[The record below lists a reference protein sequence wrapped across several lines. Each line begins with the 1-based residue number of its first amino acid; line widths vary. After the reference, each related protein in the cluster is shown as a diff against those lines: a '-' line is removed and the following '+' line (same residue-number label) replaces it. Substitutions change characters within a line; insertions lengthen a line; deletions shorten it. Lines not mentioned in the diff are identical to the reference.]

1 MIHGSQTVVPGPAL
15 AASASPENLSWPP
28 RSSAGSNTPPSSP
41 LQPQAFL
48 PPPTLGKTTGIS
60 TRGASAATA
69 NPAATA
75 GPGAGA
81 SSGSF
86 IYCSRAPS
94 ARGRVCVYVCVCAR
108 ARVPFQAW
116 QRPEDERGGRGWGN
130 QLQSQ
135 HILECFEPGRPPG
148 RSPGGSQGEQRGEE
162 TRSIFSGSP
171 VNSQN
176 QQTCPHIQGM
186 AETHHLSSAAGRGQR
201 VRRQGQGSPAPAW
214 GDMGRAVSGGRPSVA
229 EALRPHASVI
239 CLH

>member
-1 MIHGSQTVVPGPAL
+1 MLPG
-15 AASASPENLSWPP
+15 PP

-176 QQTCPHIQGM
+176 QQTCPHIRGM
-186 AETHHLSSAAGRGQR
+186 AETHHLSSVRAPVHSMLISRGL
-201 VRRQGQGSPAPAW
+201 A
-214 GDMGRAVSGGRPSVA
+214 
-229 EALRPHASVI
+229 
-239 CLH
+239 